1 MFRVSF
7 SILDPLSKGRID
19 EAVNRYL
26 KIEIEPSQAMIE
38 GKLLHEQWQAEVNE
52 TKCLPK
58 VFGGLQL
65 KKPETELKI
74 TMVIDGWIEFVGVID
89 LIDQNTIYEYKTG
102 RSGINSY
109 ANSWQPKCY
118 QALAEA
124 NGFKVNEAFIYY
136 FNQHKQQVSKG
147 KIYLTEKTKE
157 DAIEWIRTY
166 ASELHEA
173 LENYDKLAGNQ
184 LTDELVY
191 ER

>member
-19 EAVNRYL
+19 DAVSRYL
-26 KIEIEPSQAMIE
+26 KIETEPSQAMIE
-38 GKLLHEQWQAEVNE
+38 GKILHEQWQAEVNE
-52 TKCLPK
+52 TKCFPME
-58 VFGGLQL
+58 FGGAKLV
-65 KKPETELKI
+65 KPETELKI
-74 TMVIDGWIEFVGVID
+74 TMIIDSWIEFVGVID
-89 LIDQNTIYEYKTG
+89 LIDQNFIVDYKTG
-102 RSGINSY
+102 RSGLNAY
-109 ANSWQPKCY
+109 ASTWQIKCY

-124 NGFKVNEAFIYY
+124 NGFKINEGYVYY
-136 FNQHKQQVSKG
+136 FNQHKQKSSKG
-147 KIYLTEKTKE
+147 KFYLTEKTKE